1 MTIHNRKY
9 LKQRRKNL
17 RNNLTSAEATLWR
30 FLKKSQLQAR
40 KFRRQHSISN
50 YIVDFYCPRE
60 KLVIELDGKDHFSSS
75 GYQSDI
81 IRDKVLAKLN
91 IQVIRFEN
99 DEIFHDINSVL
110 AKIEEK
116 FTTPNPS

>member
-30 FLKKSQLQAR
+30 FLKKSQLQRR
-40 KFRRQHSISN
+40 KFRRQHSIYN

-60 KLVIELDGKDHFSSS
+60 KLVIELDGKDHFSSP
-75 GYQSDI
+75 GYQSGI
-81 IRDKVLAKLN
+81 IRDKVLSKLD

-116 FTTPNPS
+116 FTTPSPS